1 MAYTIKK
8 AARIQDELTIQDDK
22 GKADL
27 TLSIDLYVDDILQD
41 IDTVRAKLGAAQQS
55 VADLKKTGAETGRVS
70 EAYGALQNVTVEL
83 FRLIF
88 GEEQTEALINY
99 YDGRTASALGD
110 LLPYFINVILPEG
123 KTAQAELADRY
134 AAWTR

>member
-8 AARIQDELTIQDDK
+8 ASHIQDELTIQDGN

-41 IDTVRAKLGAAQQS
+41 IDTVRTKLGAAQQS
-55 VADLKKTGAETGRVS
+55 VADLKKTGAEAGCVS
-70 EAYGALQNVTVEL
+70 EAYGALQNATVEL

-99 YDGRTASALGD
+99 YDGRIASALGD
-110 LLPYFINVILPEG
+110 LLPYFINVILPEV

-134 AAWTR
+134 AAWNR